1 VVFNLP
7 LERSFHYLIPSE
19 LEGIVQPGMR
29 VLVPFGRQERLGF
42 VLGVGDT
49 SPIKELKTIR
59 RLIDPT
65 PVISHERW
73 TLAAW
78 FSTYYCCSLGEALAT
93 MVPTQL
99 RLAESSPTPPPPHQ
113 EAAVSTLTP
122 HTSHLAPLSCLSAD
136 QRRALS
142 AITATLKALQGHPLP
157 SAVEPLVRD
166 GVRHPG
172 VILLHGVTGSGKTE
186 IYLHAIHQAL
196 ALGRSAIC
204 LVPEIAL
211 TPQTLARFR
220 DAFGEHVAAWHS
232 RLTLRQRASTWRQLT
247 EGTCRVVVGTRSA
260 VFAPL
265 QALGLII
272 LDEEHDQSYKQGEH
286 PRYHA
291 RTVALTRASLTQ
303 AAVVLGSATPS
314 VESYYAAT
322 HKRGRLVSLPQRV
335 QGRPLPQVDV
345 IDMRQQWAARRRS
358 EPLSPL
364 LQRALEETLASG
376 EQAMLLLNR
385 RGFARVARCHACG
398 LVARCARCTVPLVYH
413 ASRRE
418 LICHYCRF
426 HQPPPEVCQACRK
439 GNLRFRGAGT
449 ERVESE
455 LHRYFPTA
463 SIARMDRDTTTRRG
477 SHDELYEAMKAQQ
490 IRLLVGTQMIAKGFD
505 FPHVTLV
512 GVVSADTALNL
523 PDFRAGERTFDLL
536 TQMAGRAGRGVRPG
550 RVLIQTFCPSHY
562 AIQAAARHD
571 YHRFYHEEIGMRR
584 RLRLPP
590 FTHLVELTLQGS
602 SSQRVQ
608 AAAEALAVALRRAA
622 PHDPSTR
629 APALAGGPRSGCRP
643 QRVEG
648 SSRAKSRDD
657 EVEPRACPGGLHRL
671 TLLGPAPH
679 RLFRRR
685 RTYRI
690 CLLLKGGAVEPM
702 VALLRSTLQAG
713 RRFQGMPVAVDVDPL

>member
-1 VVFNLP
+1 MIAEVAFQIP

-29 VLVPFGRQERLGF
+29 VLAPFGRQERLGF

-99 RLAESSPTPPPPHQ
+99 RLA
-113 EAAVSTLTP
+113 AVSP
-122 HTSHLAPLSCLSAD
+122 HAPRPPGPPFTTVGAGLPPRPASGDGRGGLAPLPPLLKGQLSAD

-142 AITATLKALQGHPLP
+142 AITATLKTPQGHRM
-157 SAVEPLVRD
+157 V
-166 GVRHPG
+166 
-172 VILLHGVTGSGKTE
+172 LLHGVTGSGKTE

-265 QALGLII
+265 QTLGLII

-303 AAVVLGSATPS
+303 AAVLLGSATPS

-335 QGRPLPQVDV
+335 QGRSLPQVDV

-385 RGFARVARCHACG
+385 RGFARVVRCHACG

-439 GNLRFRGAGT
+439 GDLRFRGAGT

-536 TQMAGRAGRGVRPG
+536 TQVAGRAGRGVRPG

-622 PHDPSTR
+622 PHD
-629 APALAGGPRSGCRP
+629 
-643 QRVEG
+643 
-648 SSRAKSRDD
+648 
-657 EVEPRACPGGLHRL
+657 RL

-685 RTYRI
+685 QTYRM
-690 CLLLKGGAVEPM
+690 CLLLKGRAVEPM